1 EPCGAFEQRSVS
13 LATTPPLGIPSRLCG
28 RLPLQFRGFLAPNVP
43 HEAHPC
49 DSYPASSFLRPPSRG
64 SRGVLR
70 PSPPRRVPFGT
81 AIAIRL
87 IGFAAVTW
95 ALTRNA
101 TRLAGQHA
109 SPVAQ
114 GCSTPKQQL
123 LSTA

>member
-1 EPCGAFEQRSVS
+1 MFERMGVIS
-13 LATTPPLGIPSRLCG
+13 PSKLRDS
-28 RLPLQFRGFLAPNVP
+28 PAPNARR
-43 HEAHPC
+43 EAHPY
-49 DSYPASSFLRPPSRG
+49 DSYPASSLLRLPSRK

-87 IGFAAVTW
+87 IGFAAMTW

-101 TRLAGQHA
+101 RRLAGQHA
-109 SPVAQ
+109 SPVVQ